1 MIGCDIVVH
10 GLGLAGRAV
19 FQRLADAGVDV
30 VGYDPRTGWV
40 RPGDAPLW
48 TPATLGLRLPCHL
61 ELPSRFLRSMGRAG
75 SDLVAA
81 AAAHAGNGS
90 PVGVDWVHADA
101 EPELAA
107 CRELGLRVERIPGGF
122 RLLDGAMEVDPPV
135 RTRPS
140 EPAEGELTVWASWLG
155 ERWLQD
161 KGLPVRWQSI
171 GVRRG
176 PPTISRLG
184 TVLAADGRLWGA
196 RWATPHLQVGE
207 TEPVPDA
214 KVTATLVRLAEQD
227 GIGLSTA
234 LQASFQPTA
243 GIVFESCD
251 ALPII
256 GPIPGRPREAVI
268 TGFGIAG
275 RTWLALAV
283 DHLVASMLAGPA
295 PSLPACLGTA
305 RFR

>member
-1 MIGCDIVVH
+1 MIGCDIVVQ
-10 GLGLAGRAV
+10 GLGLAGRTV

-30 VGYDPRTGWV
+30 VGYDPHTGWV
-40 RPGDAPLW
+40 RPGNAPLW

-61 ELPSRFLRSMGRAG
+61 ELPSRFLRSMGSAG
-75 SDLVAA
+75 IDLVAA
-81 AAAHAGNGS
+81 TAAHPGNGS
-90 PVGVDWVHADA
+90 PTGVDWVHPDA
-101 EPELAA
+101 EPELVA
-107 CRELGLRVERIPGGF
+107 CRELGLHVERIPGGF
-122 RLLDGAMEVDPPV
+122 RLLDGAMEVDLSV

-140 EPAEGELTVWASWLG
+140 EPADGELTVWAGFAG
-155 ERWLQD
+155 EPWLQD
-161 KGLPVRWQSI
+161 KGMPVRWQSI

-196 RWATPHLQVGE
+196 RWATPHLQIGE
-207 TEPVPDA
+207 TEPVPDPV
-214 KVTATLVRLAEQD
+214 VTATLVRLAEQD
-227 GIGLSTA
+227 RIGLPEA
-234 LQASFQPTA
+234 LRQPMA

-251 ALPII
+251 GLPIV

-275 RTWLALAV
+275 RIWLALAV
-283 DHLVASMLAGPA
+283 DHLVASMLAGPVPA
-295 PSLPACLGTA
+295 LPACLGTA